1 MKIDKKFVMKLMIF
15 SAIFMFLAGVTFD
28 TYARGRGSGRG
39 SHRSAN
45 RNISRQGPARTGSM
59 RSSDFNRSSRSSYSG
74 QRQSAQRSSMQRTGN
89 TERQTQARQKAQDY
103 KAANPDKVKDFQD
116 KRADNAGDI
125 QEKRQDW
132 KDTNREDWQDYG
144 DKARN
149 DRQEFYDNNEYY
161 RYDDD
166 WEWGDNVEY
175 PVGAMAAVAVGTA
188 LTVSAFNSMTCNP
201 TTVYV
206 SGVAY
211 YQCGSTWYNQAYQQ
225 GDVVYVVVDTP
236 PGY

>member
-1 MKIDKKFVMKLMIF
+1 MRTDNKHMMKFLLFAVMFIF
-15 SAIFMFLAGVTFD
+15 LVSALE
-28 TYARGRGSGRG
+28 TYARGRGSGR
-39 SHRSAN
+39 SANRSSN

-59 RSSDFNRSSRSSYSG
+59 KSSDFNRHSSRSSS
-74 QRQSAQRSSMQRTGN
+74 RNVQRSSSNTGSQAQRK
-89 TERQTQARQKAQDY
+89 QKAQDY
-103 KAANPDKVKDFQD
+103 KAANPDKAKDFQD
-116 KRADNAGDI
+116 KRADNAGDL
-125 QEKRQDW
+125 QENRQDW

-144 DKARN
+144 NNARN
-149 DRQEFYDNNEYY
+149 DRQEFYDDNDYN

-175 PVGAMAAVAVGTA
+175 PVAAMTAVAVGTA
-188 LTVSAFNSMTCNP
+188 LTVSVFNSMTCSP
-201 TTVYV
+201 TTVYAN
-206 SGVAY
+206 GVAY

>member
-1 MKIDKKFVMKLMIF
+1 I
-15 SAIFMFLAGVTFD
+15 FLASTLE

-39 SHRSAN
+39 SHRSSN

-59 RSSDFNRSSRSSYSG
+59 RSSDYGSRSRSSS
-74 QRQSAQRSSMQRTGN
+74 RNVQRSSSNTGSQAQRK
-89 TERQTQARQKAQDY
+89 QKAQDY
-103 KAANPDKVKDFQD
+103 KAANPDKAKDFQD
-116 KRADNAGDI
+116 KRADNAKDF
-125 QEKRQDW
+125 QDDRQDYQTG
-132 KDTNREDWQDYG
+132 KREDWQDYG
-144 DKARN
+144 NNARN
-149 DRQEFYDNNEYY
+149 DRQEFYDDNDYHGYN
-161 RYDDD
+161 DD

-188 LTVSAFNSMTCNP
+188 LTYSAFNSMTCNP
-201 TTVYV
+201 TTVYAN
-206 SGVAY
+206 GVAY

>member
-1 MKIDKKFVMKLMIF
+1 MRTGKKFIVKLLLFTVIF
-15 SAIFMFLAGVTFD
+15 VFLVGTLE
-28 TYARGRGSGRG
+28 TYARGKGSGRG

-59 RSSDFNRSSRSSYSG
+59 KSSDFGSHSSRSSS
-74 QRQSAQRSSMQRTGN
+74 RNVQRSSSHTGSQAQRK
-89 TERQTQARQKAQDY
+89 QKAQDY
-103 KAANPDKVKDFQD
+103 KAANPDKAKDFQD

-125 QEKRQDW
+125 QENRQDW

-149 DRQEFYDNNEYY
+149 DRQEFYDDNEYY

-206 SGVAY
+206 NGVAY

>member
-1 MKIDKKFVMKLMIF
+1 MRTDRTLIMKLLLFAVMFIF
-15 SAIFMFLAGVTFD
+15 LVGALE

-39 SHRSAN
+39 SHKSSN

-59 RSSDFNRSSRSSYSG
+59 KSSDFNRHSSRSSYSG
-74 QRQSAQRSSMQRTGN
+74 QRQSAQRSSSHTGSQAQRK
-89 TERQTQARQKAQDY
+89 QKAQDY

-125 QEKRQDW
+125 QESRQDW

-175 PVGAMAAVAVGTA
+175 PYAAATAVALGTA
-188 LTVSAFNSMTCNP
+188 LTISAFNSMTCNP

-206 SGVAY
+206 NGVAY

>member
-1 MKIDKKFVMKLMIF
+1 MRTDKNFIVKLLLFSVIFV
-15 SAIFMFLAGVTFD
+15 FLVGTLE

-39 SHRSAN
+39 SQRSAN

-59 RSSDFNRSSRSSYSG
+59 RSSDFNRHSSGSSSRNV
-74 QRQSAQRSSMQRTGN
+74 QRSSKQRTGN

-125 QEKRQDW
+125 QENRQDW

-144 DKARN
+144 NNARN
-149 DRQEFYDNNEYY
+149 DRQEFYDDNNNYY

-166 WEWGDNVEY
+166 WEWGDDVEY
-175 PVGAMAAVAVGTA
+175 PVGAMAAIAVGTA

-206 SGVAY
+206 NGVAY
-211 YQCGSTWYNQAYQQ
+211 YQCGATWYNQAYQQ
-225 GDVVYVVVDTP
+225 GDVVYVVVDAP